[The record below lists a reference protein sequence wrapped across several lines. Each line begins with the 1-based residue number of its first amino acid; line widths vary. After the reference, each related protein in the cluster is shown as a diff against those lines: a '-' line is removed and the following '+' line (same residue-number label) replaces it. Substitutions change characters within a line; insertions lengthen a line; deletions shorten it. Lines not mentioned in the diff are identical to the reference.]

1 MSFPELILIP
11 VYIFI
16 FSLFARRKARKLPEP
31 YLKKYY
37 LQGFW
42 IKMLA
47 SILFML
53 YYTYLTGGDSRS
65 LYFTEGKNLFHLL
78 LRDGSNWKYFFSKG
92 SDFNETLAAFN
103 YNIGYYRSES
113 NFMIIRLTA
122 LLSFVTFG
130 YYTLIGLFFAMFA
143 YSGLWR
149 LFLFFYNIR
158 PHLHKAFALSILF
171 FPSVIFWSSGL
182 IKDSITIGALGWFT
196 YSLSRLLGG
205 KNIARNGIMV
215 FVSVYLMVVV
225 KVYILLAYAPFYLL
239 FLLISKLKVV
249 KAVFIKYI
257 MTIGIIT
264 ASIFIFSKTYDSY
277 QEELDQ
283 YAVENLTS
291 SISSLN
297 QVIEVRTGRS
307 GAESNFKLGAEFD
320 GTFPGL
326 LKIAPFALVA
336 TFYRPFIWEASKI
349 SQLMAAVES
358 LLLIYFTLMIFFKI
372 GPFKVIKY
380 VLSDQIVIF
389 SLLFA
394 LTFGLFVGASTLN
407 FGTLVRYKIPC
418 MPFYAIALFI
428 LYDKVKAKK
437 LEKKDQELKSIP
449 IPQTM
454 E

>member
-1 MSFPELILIP
+1 MSFFELILIP
-11 VYIFI
+11 VYVFI
-16 FSLFARRKARKLPEP
+16 FFLFARRKAKKLPEV

-42 IKMLA
+42 IKMFA

-65 LYFTEGKNLFHLL
+65 LYYAEGKNLYHLL
-78 LRDGSNWKYFFSKG
+78 LQDGGNWKYIFSNG
-92 SDFNETLAAFN
+92 ADFNENLVATPVNF
-103 YNIGYYRSES
+103 GYYRSES

-149 LFLFFYNIR
+149 LFLFFYNQR

-196 YSLSRLLGG
+196 YSLNRFLNG
-205 KNIARNGIMV
+205 KKIIRSGVMV
-215 FVSVYLMVVV
+215 AISVYLMATI
-225 KVYILLAYAPFYLL
+225 KVYILLAYAPFFLLYLL
-239 FLLISKLKVV
+239 LKKLRVV
-249 KAVFIKYI
+249 KAVFIKYVL
-257 MTIGIIT
+257 TIGIIT
-264 ASIFIFSKTYDSY
+264 ASIFIFSQTYDSY

-297 QVIEVRTGRS
+297 QVIEVRSGRS
-307 GAESNFKLGAEFD
+307 GAESNFNLGAEFN

-326 LKIAPFALVA
+326 IKIAPLAMVA
-336 TFYRPFIWEASKI
+336 TFYRPFIWETSKV
-349 SQLMAAVES
+349 SQLMAAIES
-358 LLLIYFTLMIFFKI
+358 LILIYFTLLILFKI
-372 GPFKVIKY
+372 GPFKLVKY
-380 VLSDQIVIF
+380 ILSDQMAIF
-389 SLLFA
+389 CLLFA

-418 MPFYAIALFI
+418 MPFYSIALFI
-428 LYDKVKAKK
+428 LYHKMKVNKEAKK
-437 LEKKDQELKSIP
+437 ARKEKPLAIAQAI
-449 IPQTM
+449 
-454 E
+454 